1 MLTPR
6 RCSYDE
12 SSTAY
17 ERDPNSPQLQSY
29 ESTYRDRGQVHE
41 LDVFPMELPGSETV
55 WELEGNQS
63 HPQFHDTSMAGP
75 LPTPL
80 SCSPLEENHDQ
91 HDQSM
96 PLHLS
101 GRTTALRRR
110 APAFTQVTNRM
121 HTSPYMSHQT
131 TVDTNF
137 PDVSPIHMSSSV
149 TNSHLTWTSITS
161 NDTSPEPAIASSE
174 STCTSSTAS
183 PVISTR
189 WGGQGHQYRP
199 SISAQNDA
207 NNRRESSFSE
217 ITGYLATHPHNYI
230 QHPVASLNNS
240 HRLPTPPTV
249 SSSQDSSSK
258 SSTREPQRYAA
269 DFPGTY
275 QCSRVAQPS
284 AHPSQ
289 FSSIA
294 AEGEFNN
301 HYVHGLEVHIPGNQ
315 SYRYSHQQQSQNH
328 PLQQHKHEYNE
339 RLFQHSSN
347 LPYSFSEAPLLYDAE
362 SGHWQ
367 QPLRQAMAAIDQVHV
382 GEQPAPPPTTMK
394 GQKPKRG
401 TVFHPLPC
409 SICHKEFN
417 GLYQNGNLKRHFKQM
432 HSLTSGETDEMEK
445 ICRQCGKHYK
455 RADAK
460 RKHEW
465 KKHRIQEARPEKR
478 RKEKQET

>member
-6 RCSYDE
+6 RCSQDE

-17 ERDPNSPQLQSY
+17 EIDPNSPQLQSY
-29 ESTYRDRGQVHE
+29 ESTYRDRGRVYE
-41 LDVFPMELPGSETV
+41 LDVFPMELPGSEPV

-63 HPQFHDTSMAGP
+63 HPQFHNTSMAGA
-75 LPTPL
+75 LPAPP

-91 HDQSM
+91 HGQSLS
-96 PLHLS
+96 LHLS
-101 GRTTALRRR
+101 GRTTALRGR

-121 HTSPYMSHQT
+121 HTLPYASHQT
-131 TVDTNF
+131 TVDTSF
-137 PDVSPIHMSSSV
+137 PDVSPIHMPSSV

-161 NDTSPEPAIASSE
+161 NDTSPEPAIAASE

-183 PVISTR
+183 PVSSTR
-189 WGGQGHQYRP
+189 WGSQGHQYR
-199 SISAQNDA
+199 SSMSAQNDA
-207 NNRRESSFSE
+207 NNRRESSISE
-217 ITGYLATHPHNYI
+217 ITGSLATHPHNYI

-269 DFPGTY
+269 DFHGAY
-275 QCSRVAQPS
+275 QCSRVAQSS

-294 AEGEFNN
+294 AEGGINN
-301 HYVHGLEVHIPGNQ
+301 HYVHGLEMHLPGNQ
-315 SYRYSHQQQSQNH
+315 SYRYSPQQQSQNH
-328 PLQQHKHEYNE
+328 PLQKHKHEYNE
-339 RLFQHSSN
+339 RLFQHISN
-347 LPYSFSEAPLLYDAE
+347 LPYSFGEVPLLYNDE
-362 SGHWQ
+362 PGHWQ
-367 QPLRQAMAAIDQVHV
+367 QPLRPAVAAIDQVHV
-382 GEQPAPPPTTMK
+382 GEQPVPPSTTMK

-401 TVFHPLPC
+401 TVFRPLPC
-409 SICHKEFN
+409 SICHREFN

-432 HSLTSGETDEMEK
+432 HSLTAGETDEMEK
-445 ICRQCGKHYK
+445 ICQQCGKLYK
-455 RADAK
+455 RADAR

-465 KKHRIQEARPEKR
+465 KKHRIEEARPEKR
-478 RKEKQET
+478 RKEKHET